1 MGVTPMAE
9 GVTLAKAWV
18 TIIPTTQGAEKAI
31 SDSLAGPA
39 ESAGSKA
46 GKVSGVAM
54 AAAAGKA
61 MKSTGAKM
69 TVGITTPLVGLAKS
83 ALDVGMAFESSMANV
98 AALSG
103 ATGADLDKLSETAQ
117 AYGASTQFSASQA
130 ADAMGYMALAGWD
143 AQQMVDGLGGVLD
156 LAAASGMG
164 LAESSD
170 MVTDYLSAFG
180 LQASDSARFADMLAY
195 AQANSNTSAAQLGEA
210 YRNSAANL
218 HAAGQDVET
227 VTSLLGMMANQGLK
241 GSEAGTALSAVMRD
255 VTNNMVDGAI
265 LIGHT
270 SVAVTDA
277 EGNFR
282 DLTQILL
289 DVESATAGMGDA
301 ERAAAMGAT
310 FTSDSIKG
318 LNLIM
323 SAGVS
328 SAWEFEDQ
336 LRGASV
342 TADSFAKAASDMG
355 IDMDAMRGAFEAAG
369 ISSEQFEEILGISQ
383 GSADMFVET
392 LNEAVAAGF
401 DANDIMADLGVT
413 TEDLQAAMDASEG
426 SASAMATTMN
436 DTLAGR
442 MAEMDSAIEAAAIK
456 LSDALMPA
464 VSVVVEHVT
473 EAASAFADWFGS
485 LDEGTQNAIIAAAGL
500 VAVAGPVVTVLGSI
514 AGIVPK
520 VASAVSGFSKAFGA
534 LNTVMRAN
542 PILAVVAVI
551 ATLVGMFLTAY
562 NTNEEFRAKV
572 DEVFGAISETIG
584 GFFEFFGGIVEGIG
598 GFVSD
603 IGGFFGGLAETA
615 GEKFEGIKTTIGD
628 VWGGI
633 QEGAASAWEGI
644 TSTLS
649 GAWDGIQQGAS
660 DAFGAV
666 SETVSMDMQTANAV
680 GAAAGGALD
689 AALRGDWEGARTA
702 AEAGF
707 GAIRSNIETKMEA
720 AKQGAISAGNAIGE
734 KLGFPGLGDTVAGV
748 LEGAKGNIDSA
759 LEGAKS
765 IVSGAIDNIVGFFS
779 GAKLE
784 LPHINLPH
792 FSISG
797 SFSLD
802 PPSIPHISV
811 DWYKT
816 GAIFAGPSVIGVGE
830 AGPEMVLPA
839 SGGIMD
845 DFARSV
851 ASQVDGGGNGGRVV
865 NVYIDGDRIATDRR
879 LEDAFLGFMDEL
891 ALVGAV

>member
-1 MGVTPMAE
+1 MAE

-69 TVGITTPLVGLAKS
+69 TAGLTLPLLAAGKA
-83 ALDVGMAFESSMANV
+83 ALDVGIEFESSMANV
-98 AALSG
+98 SAISG
-103 ATGADLDKLSETAQ
+103 AAGSDFELLRETAMDF
-117 AYGASTQFSASQA
+117 GASTKFSASQA

-143 AQQMVDGLGGVLD
+143 TQQMVGGLGGVLD

-164 LAESSD
+164 LAESSGL
-170 MVTDYLSAFG
+170 VTTTLAAFG
-180 LQASDSARFADMLAY
+180 LQASDSAKLADLLAY
-195 AQANSNTSAAQLGEA
+195 AQSNSGTTAAQLGEA
-210 YRNSAANL
+210 YRNSAAALN
-218 HAAGQDVET
+218 AAGQDVET
-227 VTSLLGMMANQGLK
+227 VTSLLGMMANENLV
-241 GSEAGTALSAVMRD
+241 GSEAGTALAAMMRD
-255 VTNNMVDGAI
+255 ITSKMDDGAI
-265 LIGHT
+265 AIGDT
-270 SVAVTDA
+270 VVAVADA

-282 DLTQILL
+282 DLTDILA
-289 DVESATAGMGDA
+289 DVDAATQGMGDA
-301 ERAAAMGAT
+301 QRAAALSST
-310 FTSDSIKG
+310 FTADSMRGVNIL
-318 LNLIM
+318 LNE
-323 SAGVS
+323 GVGT
-328 SAWEFEDQ
+328 AAAFEES
-336 LRGASV
+336 LRGAGG
-342 TADSFAKAASDMG
+342 AAQ
-355 IDMDAMRGAFEAAG
+355 EAA
-369 ISSEQFEEILGISQ
+369 
-383 GSADMFVET
+383 A
-392 LNEAVAAGF
+392 
-401 DANDIMADLGVT
+401 IMGDT
-413 TEDLQAAMDASEG
+413 TE
-426 SASAMATTMN
+426 
-436 DTLAGR
+436 GR
-442 MAEMDSAIEAAAIK
+442 LLEMQSAIDTVAIK

-473 EAASAFADWFGS
+473 QAASAFAEWFGS
-485 LDEGTQNAIIAAAGL
+485 LDEGTQTAIIAGVGL
-500 VAVAGPVVTVLGSI
+500 IAVAGPIVTIIGSLV
-514 AGIVPK
+514 GIVPK
-520 VASAVSGFSKAFGA
+520 VVGAISGFSKAFGV
-534 LNTVMRAN
+534 LNAVMRAN
-542 PILAVVAVI
+542 PILAVVGVI

-649 GAWDGIQQGAS
+649 GAWEGIKQGAS

-748 LEGAKGNIDSA
+748 FEGAKGNIDSA

-765 IVSGAIDNIVGFFS
+765 IVSGAIDSIVGFFS

-851 ASQVDGGGNGGRVV
+851 ASQVDGGGNSGRVV

-879 LEDAFLGFMDEL
+879 LETAFLGFMDEL